1 MSDHPVMNATGIAT
15 VNACFF
21 YECLTNRCCWF
32 NYYRLDSNYHGIYET
47 VHTNKIWRSLH
58 DGIGL

>member
-1 MSDHPVMNATGIAT
+1 MDDADVAT
-15 VNACFF
+15 VDAGSF
-21 YECLTNRCCWF
+21 YKYLTNRCCWF